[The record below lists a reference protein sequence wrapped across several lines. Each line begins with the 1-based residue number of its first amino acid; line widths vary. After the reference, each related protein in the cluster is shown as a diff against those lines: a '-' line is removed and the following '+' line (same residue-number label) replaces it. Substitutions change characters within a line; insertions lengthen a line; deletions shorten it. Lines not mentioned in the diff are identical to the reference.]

1 MSKFE
6 KYLKTKAAYIE
17 KNLSKYIAGLTG
29 APEILKDAMGYS
41 LSAGGKRVR
50 PVLVMAAAEAF
61 GKKYTDVTAAACA
74 FEMVHTYSLIHDD
87 LPCMDNDSLRR
98 GRPTNHKVFGEDAAL
113 LAGDALL
120 TYAFEVF
127 AKNGNVKAVGPE
139 RTLRALAVFAAGA
152 GAQGMVG
159 GQTADVFAEGLTVN
173 NLKRV
178 KKIKR
183 ESKVL
188 AHKNINYFLAP
199 AKIKEISA
207 ETVLSYIHANK
218 TGALIRSSIEAG
230 AVLSGASVQDIAN
243 MRRYGAAMGLA
254 FQIVDDILDVTV
266 SEKKLGKSGSDAANK
281 KLTFVSLYG
290 LETSKKY
297 AKFVIEEALAA
308 LNAAKGLDKKA
319 AAPLYDMADFFL
331 KRSA

>member
-1 MSKFE
+1 MEFE
-6 KYLKTKAAYIE
+6 KYLKSKAAYVE
-17 KNLSKYIAGLTG
+17 KSLAEYIDGLAG
-29 APEILKDAMGYS
+29 APEILKDAMNYS

-61 GKKYTDVTAAACA
+61 GKKYSDVTAAACA

-87 LPCMDNDSLRR
+87 LPSMDNDALRR
-98 GRPTNHKVFGEDAAL
+98 GKPTNHKVFGEDTAL

-127 AKNGNVKAVGPE
+127 ARNGDVKAVGPA
-139 RTLRALAVFAAGA
+139 RTLRALAVFANGA

-178 KKIKR
+178 KKIKS
-183 ESKVL
+183 ESKTL
-188 AHKNINYFLAP
+188 ARKNIKYFLVP
-199 AKIKEISA
+199 ETIKEINA

-218 TGALIRSSIEAG
+218 TGALIRTAIEAG
-230 AVLSGASVQDIAN
+230 AVLAGAAEQDIEN
-243 MRRYGAAMGLA
+243 MRRYGTAMGLA

-290 LETSKKY
+290 LETSRKY
-297 AKFVIEEALAA
+297 AKFVIEEAVAA
-308 LNAAKGLDKKA
+308 LNCVRGLNKKA

-331 KRSA
+331 KRSM

>member
-1 MSKFE
+1 MFE
-6 KYLKTKAAYIE
+6 SYLKTKAAYAE
-17 KNLSKYIAGLTG
+17 KNLAKYISELAN
-29 APEILKDAMGYS
+29 APEVLKDAMDYS

-61 GKKYTDVTAAACA
+61 GAKFSDVIPAACA
-74 FEMVHTYSLIHDD
+74 FEMLHTYSLIHDD
-87 LPCMDNDSLRR
+87 LPCMDNDALRR
-98 GRPTNHKVFGEDAAL
+98 GKPTNHKVFGEDAAL

-127 AKNGNVKAVGPE
+127 ARNADVQSVGPA
-139 RTLRALAVFAAGA
+139 RTLRALAVFANGA

-159 GQTADVFAEGLTVN
+159 GQTSDVFAEGLLAD

-178 KKIKR
+178 NKIKK
-183 ESKVL
+183 ESKNL
-188 AHKNINYFLAP
+188 ARKNLKYFLLP
-199 AKIKEISA
+199 SEIKEISA
-207 ETVLSYIHANK
+207 ETVLAYIHANK
-218 TGALIRSSIEAG
+218 TGALIRTAVETGAILAG
-230 AVLSGASVQDIAN
+230 APDKDVEN
-243 MRRYGAAMGLA
+243 MRRYGTAMGLA

-266 SEKKLGKSGSDAANK
+266 SEKKLGKTGSDAAHK

-290 LETSKKY
+290 LDTAKKY
-297 AKFVIEEALAA
+297 AKFVLDEAVAA
-308 LNAAKGLDKKA
+308 LNSVRNLNKKA